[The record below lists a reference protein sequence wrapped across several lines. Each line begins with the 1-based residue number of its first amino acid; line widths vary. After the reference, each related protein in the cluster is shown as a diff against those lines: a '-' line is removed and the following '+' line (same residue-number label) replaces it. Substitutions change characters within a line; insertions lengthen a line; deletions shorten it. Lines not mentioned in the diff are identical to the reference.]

1 MAGRPG
7 RSCGHNK
14 IPLEQHILRGTFN
27 PSRHGWRPSALASAV
42 VPRTAPVSPEV
53 AAGVVGR
60 GAKFVGE
67 CWSTYDGWSPA
78 SLALLHEAG
87 RLLDQLETVRGLPA
101 ERSAQRLLLATL
113 AALRLEP

>member
-1 MAGRPG
+1 M
-7 RSCGHNK
+7 
-14 IPLEQHILRGTFN
+14 
-27 PSRHGWRPSALASAV
+27 
-42 VPRTAPVSPEV
+42 PRTAAVPPEV
-53 AAGVVGR
+53 VAGLVGR
-60 GAKFVGE
+60 RATFVAE

-87 RLLDQLETVRGLPA
+87 RLLDQLETVRGMPA